1 MEQSLRHCSRAS
13 PSLSLALLLLHVLR
27 GGVPLPAAAAAGV
40 RVGVVLDLTSD
51 AETSSRRRTLVR
63 AQRLDRFKDCFR
75 VTPTI
80 FVYQVR

>member
-1 MEQSLRHCSRAS
+1 MPVPA
-13 PSLSLALLLLHVLR
+13 SLALLLLHVLC

-75 VTPTI
+75 ATPTI
-80 FVYQVR
+80 FVYQVG